1 MASSSYGMT
10 PAGFIPNRLADI
22 QGDMNASIALI
33 VDPHTGEYPF
43 QNVTDDAV

>member
-10 PAGFIPNRLADI
+10 PAGFIPKRLADI

-33 VDPHTGEYPF
+33 VDPHTGNTRF
-43 QNVTDDAV
+43 RT